1 MILSIDEVNDLLDEM
16 AEEFPEVFF
25 RELNGG
31 ICLLEEELPD
41 PEFPGT
47 YIMGEY
53 CTDGFLGQYINIY
66 YGSFAALAQEEKWS
80 EEDWEDELYTTLAH
94 ELTHHVEGLAGERG
108 LEIKDAEEL
117 ARWQA
122 GGALEEGE

>member
-1 MILSIDEVNDLLDEM
+1 MPIDEVNDLLDEM
-16 AEEFPEVFF
+16 AEAFPEVFF

-31 ICLLEEELPD
+31 ICLLEEEQPD
-41 PEFPGT
+41 PAFPGT

-53 CTDGFLGQYINIY
+53 CTDPMMGNYIDIY
-66 YGSFAALAQEEKWS
+66 YGSFAALAQEEDWS
-80 EEDWEDELYTTLAH
+80 VEDWEDELYTTLAH

-122 GGALEEGE
+122 EWALEEGE